1 MKLPFTRTTR
11 WMSDDH
17 SPLPWPVLVLLV
29 LMMGGWVGWF
39 MLGRVKVQAVTTR
52 ARLEV
57 DSLAHT
63 VQPPVDGVVEENLLA
78 LGRQVVKGDVLLRL
92 ECKAEQLQ
100 LEQERVR
107 LKGYRLELDVRQR
120 ELGAEGEA
128 LAAQRQ
134 VVGTAT
140 QVAQARGRVAQMM
153 SEQASREDQMMQ
165 QLRGS
170 ALATGLE
177 AARSASEARRQ
188 QAEALAATLEA
199 SRIASTGQTALKDR
213 SVQLVRLE
221 HDIAVLQT
229 AVDLS
234 TATIARLEFDIER
247 RTLRAAVSGTVA
259 DLAPSPEGTTLEAG
273 QKVAVI
279 VPAGGSRIV
288 ARFTPAEAVGRV
300 RPGQEALLRL
310 DAFPWTEYGVLAG
323 RVEQVAYEPQEGLI
337 RTELTLVRR
346 NEAIPLGHGMTG
358 SVEVEIEEVAPFR
371 LLLRAAGQ
379 LAAPAVT
386 TPPVSSSPPSAQL
399 P

>member
-1 MKLPFTRTTR
+1 
-11 WMSDDH
+11 MSDDH

-29 LMMGGWVGWF
+29 LVMGGWVGWF
-39 MLGRVKVQAVTTR
+39 LTGRVKVQAVTTK
-52 ARLEV
+52 ARVEV

-63 VQPPVDGVVEENLLA
+63 VQPQVGGVVEENLLT
-78 LGRQVVKGDVLLRL
+78 LGRQVVRGDVLLRL
-92 ECKAEQLQ
+92 EGKAERLQ
-100 LEQERVR
+100 LELERVR
-107 LKGYRLELDVRQR
+107 LKGSQLELEVRQR
-120 ELGAEGEA
+120 ELNAESEA
-128 LAAQRQ
+128 MTAQRQ

-165 QLRGS
+165 QLRGN

-177 AARSASEARRQ
+177 ATRSASEARRQ

-199 SRIASTGQTALKDR
+199 SRIAVSGQTELKDR
-213 SVQLVRLE
+213 SVQMVRLE
-221 HDIAVLQT
+221 HDISVLQT

-234 TATIARLEFDIER
+234 TATIARLEFEIER

-259 DLAPSPEGTTLEAG
+259 DLMPTPMGTTLEAG

-288 ARFTPAEAVGRV
+288 ARFTPSEAVGRV
-300 RPGQEALLRL
+300 RPGQEAIVRL
-310 DAFPWTEYGVLAG
+310 DAFPWTEYGVLVG
-323 RVEQVAYEPQEGLI
+323 RVEQVAYEPQDGLI
-337 RTELTLVRR
+337 RTELLLVKRS
-346 NEAIPLGHGMTG
+346 ETIPLGHGMTG

-379 LAAPAVT
+379 LAAPAVA
-386 TPPVSSSPPSAQL
+386 PQPVSSSPPSAQL